1 MLKLLSS
8 RLPGEGKS
16 SWNRISLVN
25 TARPQECASLRGP
38 GLNLITQPT
47 NDPQMASEHDSGSGK
62 GQRVRKRVSNL
73 KKEGGLCLKGLA
85 LWSLA
90 FRGSEVRDQSGGWE
104 WENEGMVVVSVYADM
119 ILFAC

>member
-62 GQRVRKRVSNL
+62 GQSEETCFQLEKGRGTVPERV
-73 KKEGGLCLKGLA
+73 G
-85 LWSLA
+85 
-90 FRGSEVRDQSGGWE
+90 F
-104 WENEGMVVVSVYADM
+104 VVPS
-119 ILFAC
+119 FQGK